1 MKRTRLIVAGLA
13 VLASC
18 GVGAVAG
25 ATAASAAPM
34 SCSFATPGSGTYAQT
49 LCWIDMSG
57 YDATQATSSAGQAM
71 TVDLLSGYTLSF
83 TLNVT
88 GSAVKPAT
96 LPTYSAAFLGR
107 NGYTGVAGD
116 PALYQTASGTTT
128 AVESNITLTDPGG
141 HTVTDYS
148 LVGADAESTDSGE
161 SIGWSSAPGTLTS
174 LAPLGNACSGGFSG
188 ANTNSVT
195 CTGTAAVNGPKTGA
209 AILASVAPT
218 TFTQTMHGTGLQAFG
233 FGVLVAGVE
242 LNTTI
247 VNGFSGDAFRVTA
260 TDDTNTVVGSGNTG
274 GGTTAS
280 TGVIGLITS
289 STAEQFR
296 FAQTATSGTLANYDP
311 SWSCTRNGASDSS
324 LPSGAAGN
332 SNTVTVGVG
341 DLVVCSIT
349 NTAKPV
355 SLSLVKKAG
364 TPVDVN
370 GDGLVDAGDTIAYT
384 FDVTNTGDIEA
395 DNIGVTDG
403 KVGSV
408 SCPAAASALAPGDH
422 VTCTATYTIVKSD
435 VTHGSV
441 DNTATA
447 SGSVAG
453 TGSTT
458 VTSPPSSTSTPTT
471 APDPELT
478 LAKSVS
484 PTSVTGAGHSVT
496 YSYLITNTGNVTIT
510 GVSVDEVSFTGTGT
524 SPVVSCPPGA
534 AALAPSASVLCTA
547 AYTVTQADFDAGS
560 VYNTAIATGTDPA
573 TDPVASAPSSAT
585 FTTTPTPGLTVVK
598 SASSTGGSG
607 LHAGDVITYSFVIT
621 NTGNVTLTNV
631 AVDEGSFNGSGS
643 LSPVTCPSGAASL
656 APGAQLTCTATYDV
670 TQTDVNAGDLSNS
683 ATAIGTPPGGVPGSV
698 DSPPSTVVV
707 PQKPEPALTL
717 VKTAFPTTVSAAGK
731 TVTYSF
737 LVTNSGNVTVS
748 DVAVFESSF
757 TGTGTPSTITC
768 PIAAAVVL
776 PGAHIT
782 CTATYR
788 VTQADIDAGSISNTA
803 TASGLDPS
811 YDPVTSPPS
820 TATVLSTAASKLGLV
835 KTAHAVDV
843 NKDGSIDAG
852 DRIDW
857 TLVATN
863 LGATTI
869 SRLVVTDPSAGS
881 STCASTRLT
890 PGAST
895 HCTVAP
901 HTVTATDVTAGRVIN
916 TAIATGTVMG
926 TSPIRSARAR
936 AVVDV
941 HAPAVVV
948 HHPPSPPTV
957 PFTGFALRPVL
968 ETAATAIVLGVMLM
982 FAAAVRRRPV

>member
-1 MKRTRLIVAGLA
+1 MKTRRLVLAVLA

-25 ATAASAAPM
+25 APAASAAPM

-49 LCWIDMSG
+49 LCWIDMSS
-57 YDATQATSSAGQAM
+57 YDATQATSPAGQAM

-88 GSAVKPAT
+88 GSAVRPAS
-96 LPTYSAAFLGR
+96 LPTYSAAFLGHS
-107 NGYTGVAGD
+107 GYTGVAGD

-128 AVESNITLTDPGG
+128 AVESNVTLTDPGG
-141 HTVTDYS
+141 HAVTDYS
-148 LVGADAESTDSGE
+148 LVGADAESTDNGE

-188 ANTNSVT
+188 VDTNTVT
-195 CTGTAAVNGPKTGA
+195 CIGSAAVNGPKTGA
-209 AILASVAPT
+209 AILASIAPT

-233 FGVLVAGVE
+233 FGILVAGVE

-247 VNGFSGDAFRVTA
+247 VNGFTGDAFGVTA

-274 GGTTAS
+274 GGATAS

-289 STAEQFR
+289 STAEQFT
-296 FAQTATSGTLANYDP
+296 FSQAATSGTLANYDS
-311 SWSCTRNGASDSS
+311 SWSCTRNGAPDPS

-332 SNTVTVGVG
+332 SNPVTVGVG
-341 DLVVCSIT
+341 DLVVCTIT

-384 FDVTNTGDIEA
+384 FAVTNTGDIEI
-395 DNIGVTDG
+395 DDVGVTDG
-403 KVGSV
+403 KVGPV
-408 SCPAAASALAPGDH
+408 SCPAGANALAPGDR
-422 VTCTATYTIVKSD
+422 VTCTASYTIDHGD

-484 PTSVTGAGHSVT
+484 PTSVTSAGQSVT
-496 YSYLITNTGNVTIT
+496 YSYLITNSGNVTIT
-510 GVSVDEVSFTGTGT
+510 GVSAAEVSFTGTGPP
-524 SPVVSCPPGA
+524 PVVACPPGA
-534 AALAPSASVLCTA
+534 AALAPRASVLCTA
-547 AYTVTQADFDAGS
+547 TYTVTQADFDAGS
-560 VYNTAIATGTDPA
+560 VDNTAVATGTDPA
-573 TDPVASAPSSAT
+573 SDPVRSSPSSAT
-585 FTTTPTPGLTVVK
+585 LTTTPSPALTVVK

-621 NTGNVTLTNV
+621 NTGNVTLANV
-631 AVDEGSFNGSGS
+631 GVNEVSFTGSGS
-643 LSPVTCPSGAASL
+643 VSPVICPSGAASL
-656 APGAQLTCTATYDV
+656 APAAQITCTATYRV
-670 TQTDVNAGDLSNS
+670 TQADVNAGDLSNS

-707 PQKPEPALTL
+707 PQRSKPALTL
-717 VKTAFPTTVSAAGK
+717 VKTASPTTVSAAGQK
-731 TVTYSF
+731 VTYSL
-737 LVTNSGNVTVS
+737 LVTNSGNVTISNVTVS
-748 DVAVFESSF
+748 DKSF
-757 TGTGTPSTITC
+757 TGTGTPSPITC
-768 PIAAAVVL
+768 PVAAAVVL

-782 CTATYR
+782 CTATYLT
-788 VTQADIDAGSISNTA
+788 TQADIDAGSISNTA
-803 TASGLDPS
+803 TATGNDPS
-811 YDPVTSPPS
+811 NKPVTSPPS

-843 NKDGSIDAG
+843 NHDGTIDAG

-857 TLVATN
+857 SLVATN
-863 LGATTI
+863 LGGTTI
-869 SRLVVTDPSAGS
+869 SRLVVTDPSAGAT
-881 STCASTRLT
+881 TCARTRLT

-895 HCTVAP
+895 HCTVAA
-901 HTVTATDVTAGRVIN
+901 HTVTAADVTAGRVVN
-916 TAIATGTVMG
+916 TAIATGRVMG
-926 TSPIRSARAR
+926 TARIRSAQAR

-941 HAPAVVV
+941 HATPVVT

-957 PFTGFALRPVL
+957 PFTGFELRPVL
-968 ETAATAIVLGVMLM
+968 ETAATAIVLGVLLM
-982 FAAAVRRRPV
+982 FVAAVRRQPI